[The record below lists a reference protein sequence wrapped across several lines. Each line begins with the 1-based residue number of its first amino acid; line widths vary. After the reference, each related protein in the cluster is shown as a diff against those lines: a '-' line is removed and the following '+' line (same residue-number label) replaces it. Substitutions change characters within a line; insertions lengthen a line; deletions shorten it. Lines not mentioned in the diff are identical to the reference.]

1 VITGHWLGGPHDGQT
16 LQLADGT
23 TEVWTPLPRS
33 VHDNETPEQPEGPP
47 SLVHQVRTFSGKT
60 YILWRETR
68 Q

>member
-23 TEVWTPLPRS
+23 TEVWTPL
-33 VHDNETPEQPEGPP
+33 
-47 SLVHQVRTFSGKT
+47 VHQVRTFSGKT